1 MTTNLA
7 MLAQQIVTTE
17 QVVKVSG
24 LRVSFSI
31 NYGMLAN
38 MLEV

>member
-17 QVVKVSG
+17 QVAEVSDLCVNVKDRLSDTQASV
-24 LRVSFSI
+24 
-31 NYGMLAN
+31 
-38 MLEV
+38 